1 MILVPEAVA
10 FAFMAGLKPL
20 VGLQAAWIMCLVAG
34 LLGDRPA
41 MISGATGAVAVVLPV
56 ITQVNLCNDYLVARE
71 IAEPGYAGMPP
82 ACEAPA
88 FATPRRLGVM
98 FYAVM
103 LQGVL
108 QFVFGIFKLGD
119 FALLLPQSCMVGFVN
134 GLGVIIF
141 FAQFGHFKRAEIGLS
156 NPLYCQTAFDKDP
169 LGTEFLPALNTD
181 GSKKFPGVNMTVAE
195 WCGSATGAA
204 VQETADG
211 GAFTWTAGRR
221 QLSGS
226 HSVLSDGQ
234 PWHDGQTLTYMLI
247 SIVSVIVMIHL
258 SPQIFKRIP
267 PFYNPQLIPSSL
279 VGIGFSVSTNP
290 CTRFYR
296 VVTSA
301 GSSVSALNS
310 ALTTLLCLC
319 ARA

>member
-20 VGLQAAWIMCLVAG
+20 VGLQAAWIMCLIAG

-56 ITQVNLCNDYLVARE
+56 ITQVNLCQDYLVQRE
-71 IAEPGYAGMPP
+71 IAADGYAGMQPS
-82 ACEAPA
+82 CESPS

-98 FYAVM
+98 FYAIM
-103 LQGVL
+103 LGGVL
-108 QFVFGIFKLGD
+108 QFVFGLFKLGK

-156 NPLYCQTAFDKDP
+156 HPLYCQTAFDKDP
-169 LGTEFLPALNTD
+169 TGVGKLPEENTD
-181 GSKKFPGVNMTVAE
+181 GSLKFPGVV
-195 WCGSATGAA
+195 AA
-204 VQETADG
+204 VDAASTATEVSIADWCSSAAGALGQQTADG
-211 GAFTWTAGRR
+211 GAFTWTPAVAGRR

-226 HSVLSDGQ
+226 HSVLSDGE
-234 PWHDGQTLTYMLI
+234 PWHDGETLLYMLI
-247 SIVSVIVMIHL
+247 SIVAVIVMIHL
-258 SPQIFKRIP
+258 SPVLLKRVP

-279 VGIGFSVSTNP
+279 VGIGFSVSTHSIN
-290 CTRFYR
+290 
-296 VVTSA
+296 TSR
-301 GSSVSALNS
+301 
-310 ALTTLLCLC
+310 LL
-319 ARA
+319 AHT